1 MPIQART
8 EFAAALNQLASEKGV
23 DVNVVIEA
31 IEQAALAA
39 YRKDLSLRGEE
50 IPEDF
55 EQLSAHIDPVTGEI
69 SILRGKENITPPG
82 FARIAAQ
89 TAKQVIMQ
97 RLYEAEK
104 VAVMDEFEKK
114 VGTVVSGTIQ
124 RQEGNTY
131 FVDLGRAEGV
141 LPISEQTRDEYYHP
155 NQRLKFYIK
164 EIREGKRGVEVV
176 VSRADPNLV
185 KGLFALEVPEIQAGT
200 VVVKDIAREA
210 GGRTKIAAVSTQEGV
225 DPVGSLVGQKGV
237 RVQAVMNELGEER
250 IDIISYSEDIGRYV
264 ASALSP
270 AKDIQVSLTEEEGE
284 KKAKVKIPSS
294 QLSLAIGKGGQNV
307 RLAAKLTG
315 WKIDIEGIE
324 EKEKPG
330 AIAQAVK
337 EADVNLKAGIQPEPM
352 DETAKKEGRAS
363 AVEGVEEG
371 VSNAMAEESVNGA
384 SVEEPTEEEQ
394 LAQPQAG
401 ATAEADIA
409 ADDQAGEEEKLEEN
423 LGSFE
428 EDKDKQR
435 GDLLA
440 TERPS
445 EEEAPTVANTS
456 ETPDVSKKEEVFP
469 AGGASEADEKKDDAD
484 EEKGG
489 PDSSYV
495 SEGSTQDKSGG
506 DVSKENQE

>member
-23 DVNVVIEA
+23 DVSVVIDA
-31 IEQAALAA
+31 IQQAALAA

-55 EQLSAHIDPVTGEI
+55 EVLTAHIDPVTGEI
-69 SILRGKENITPPG
+69 SILREKENITPPG

-104 VAVMDEFEKK
+104 GAVMDEFEKK

-141 LPISEQTRDEYYHP
+141 LPMFEQTRDEYYHA

-176 VSRADPNLV
+176 VSRSDAALV
-185 KGLFALEVPEIQAGT
+185 KGLFAMEVPEVQAGT
-200 VVVKDIAREA
+200 VVIKDIAREA
-210 GGRTKIAAVSTQEGV
+210 GGRTKVAAISTQEGV

-237 RVQAVMNELGEER
+237 RVQAVINELGEER
-250 IDIISYSEDIGRYV
+250 IDIIPYSEDQARYI

-270 AKDIQVSLTEEEGE
+270 AKDVQVILSEEGD
-284 KKAKVKIPSS
+284 KIAKVKIPSS

-315 WKIDIEGIE
+315 WKIDIEG
-324 EKEKPG
+324 
-330 AIAQAVK
+330 
-337 EADVNLKAGIQPEPM
+337 
-352 DETAKKEGRAS
+352 
-363 AVEGVEEG
+363 
-371 VSNAMAEESVNGA
+371 
-384 SVEEPTEEEQ
+384 TED
-394 LAQPQAG
+394 G
-401 ATAEADIA
+401 
-409 ADDQAGEEEKLEEN
+409 
-423 LGSFE
+423 
-428 EDKDKQR
+428 
-435 GDLLA
+435 
-440 TERPS
+440 
-445 EEEAPTVANTS
+445 TS
-456 ETPDVSKKEEVFP
+456 KKKEEPQAAIDPQLKP
-469 AGGASEADEKKDDAD
+469 AVEEIKDNISEAIVKESVDGVVVEESTS
-484 EEKGG
+484 EEKN
-489 PDSSYV
+489 DANQDAEV
-495 SEGSTQDKSGG
+495 KSEEK
-506 DVSKENQE
+506 